1 MGPRQFPAQATLD
14 AKVPVSPRDR
24 ISRVEQAYLVIGIT
38 ALVCVV
44 GGMLTP
50 NFLSFGNFTS
60 ILSLSAAFGILAV
73 GEAVV
78 ILGKGIDLSVAG
90 IGLGAAQATLA
101 FMHRGMPEWQAI
113 ALLAGL
119 GLLAGIV
126 NGVLVAY
133 FEVPA
138 LFATLATGMLAIG
151 GIDLLFLSQ
160 NVYNVPGSSLIAELS
175 SGSVLGIPR
184 PVLVAGA
191 VFVVAWL
198 FISYTSPGRLI
209 RAMGDNFD
217 TARITGAPVRP
228 LQVLTYVIA
237 ALLAVLAGYVAVSIQ
252 GSVQTTVTS
261 FDPILFT
268 ALTVAVIGGVS
279 LSGGR
284 GTILGVLAGSLFVGV
299 LNNLLV
305 LHGLSTAV
313 QDLIRGAVLI
323 AAIAF
328 DAWLHPRNVETE
340 KSGEL

>member
-1 MGPRQFPAQATLD
+1 MTTATAD
-14 AKVPVSPRDR
+14 TRAHISPRDR
-24 ISRVEQAYLVIGIT
+24 IARVELAYLVLGIT
-38 ALVCVV
+38 VLVCVV
-44 GGMLTP
+44 GACTTP
-50 NFLSFGNFTS
+50 NFASFDNFTS

-90 IGLGAAQATLA
+90 IGLGAAQASLA
-101 FMHRGMPEWQAI
+101 FMNRGMPEWKAI
-113 ALLAGL
+113 TLMAGL
-119 GLLAGIV
+119 ALVVGVV
-126 NGVLVAY
+126 NGVLIAY

-151 GIDLLFLSQ
+151 GVDLLFLSQ
-160 NVYNVPGSSLIAELS
+160 NVYNVPGGSLIAALS
-175 SGSVLGIPR
+175 NGAVLGIPR
-184 PVLVAGA
+184 PVIVAAA
-191 VFVVAWL
+191 VFVLAWL

-217 TARITGAPVRP
+217 TARATGAPVRP
-228 LQVLTYVIA
+228 LQVLTHVIA

-252 GSVQTTVTS
+252 GSVQTTVSS

-305 LHGLSTAV
+305 LHGLATAV